1 MDIQRVKEL
10 IELVKE
16 SGIAEIEIRE
26 GEESV
31 RISRYSG
38 SVQTIVHAPEAAPL
52 SLDAVARGI
61 PAQGA
66 QASKPEVEDHK
77 VLAPMVGTFYSVPSP
92 TSPPFV
98 RVGQAVKRG
107 DILCII
113 EAMKVMNQIESD
125 TDGVVTAVLAES
137 GHPVEY
143 GQPLFVIKRP

>member
-1 MDIQRVKEL
+1 MDIQRIKEL
-10 IELVKE
+10 IELLKE

-26 GEESV
+26 GEQSV
-31 RISRYSG
+31 RISRYTG
-38 SVQTIVHAPEAAPL
+38 PVQTIVHAQENASL
-52 SLDAVARGI
+52 SPDTAARGT
-61 PAQGA
+61 PAA
-66 QASKPEVEDHK
+66 QEPKPEMEGHK
-77 VLAPMVGTFYSVPSP
+77 VLAPMVGTFYNVPSP

-107 DILCII
+107 EVLCII

-125 TDGVVTAVLAES
+125 TDGVIAAILVEN